1 MRELEIYLDVSGKPE
16 DDLIDLQEARMEGS
30 CKWLAEKASFKQ
42 WVDPQPKSPRIYWI
56 NANPATGKSV
66 LSGYIIDHLESLNL
80 SCSYYFFRH
89 GDKVKS
95 SLCGFLKSIAYQMAS
110 ANIQVREKLVSLMD
124 REIRFDKDDERVIWR
139 KLFVL
144 GIFRAELRTQQYWVI
159 DALDECTN
167 TASFFQLISKIE
179 ENLPI
184 RILITSRKTTEIAA
198 HFQDLHSQSP
208 TRTAF
213 FEEEISFDNTSGD
226 ITLYLQ
232 SRMEKLPVTG
242 IRARQELL
250 QKVLDKSSGCFLWVK
265 LVLKEL
271 EGSWGQHQ
279 IETVLEEVPVDMDP
293 LYTRALALMASK
305 PVRTKELAKAIL
317 TWTMC
322 ATRPLSLS
330 ELQCAL
336 KLDIGDNIEEL
347 AKAVASLCCQLVYV
361 DKHFRVQ
368 MVHQTA
374 RAFLLGSDLNSE
386 FAVDSILGHLR
397 LARICLGYLNGEE
410 MRLPRAR
417 KSGRASF
424 SHFKRSPL
432 VDYACMSFSEHM
444 RQTASNNNDL
454 LGLLDLFL
462 RTNVLSWIEHV
473 AQTGNL
479 HSLTTTAKII
489 VNYLDRY
496 AKHSSPLGPKV
507 QRARLWAT
515 DLIRLVANFGK
526 KLLEMPSSIYWLIPP
541 FCPEDS
547 AIFKQFGIT
556 VRGITLVGLSATAWD
571 DRLACIDY
579 PDTQATAL
587 ACGETYFA
595 VGLQSGEVVL
605 CHNTTC
611 QEWQR
616 LHHEQPV
623 KLLAFDGA
631 GNMLVTVSKRDIKVW
646 SLATKSIMWHF
657 TTENDVL
664 SLLFA
669 EEDNVLIVAT
679 KGNGTIS
686 WDMLFGELIDECP
699 WTDAF
704 GDERF
709 RRPPLN
715 AAFSPDLA
723 MLAIVYRGRP
733 ISIWDMDDQIV
744 VGFLGREMD
753 LENLAIG
760 TNTSVASLV
769 FSSNPN
775 LGLLAAAYE
784 DGDLA
789 LFDPWNR
796 KTIKV
801 IEANSQVVA
810 CSPDGC
816 TLLTGNSAGMV
827 QLLEF
832 ETLTLLYRINAFD
845 YGVRSLSFSSDGLR
859 FLDVRG
865 QHCNVWEPSILVQRL
880 QKDGEDV
887 VSETLPAE
895 PKIVGVADIDDM
907 IEITTLICHESGEFL
922 FCGKSDGSVCIYHT
936 TTGKQI
942 STLYN
947 HADDIPVTSMCWGE
961 KSKVLITG
969 DAASQLIARQ
979 LVYNAGTRAWA
990 ATRTL
995 INKRLSVAID
1005 QIVLDPSHSL
1015 LLVSADSNR
1024 TMWNLSTGAQIV
1036 NWEPASN
1043 LPDIWINHPSDRAK
1057 CLSIRTRDIVMI
1069 DWTTIQSTLMRDSTI
1084 QLNLNTLPDECIKSV
1099 VECSKGQKLAIEISR
1114 QDREDSTTKVFIFN
1128 TSSLRALTIAEANSP
1143 EGLEAPP
1150 LQSISPVS
1158 DFLPLSS
1165 HVEHVIGAYNSKLVF
1180 LDRNSWV
1187 CSVDLTKRSSSH
1199 NRDIGTHGSI
1209 SHAPRSRGH
1218 QRFASFDST
1227 DEGQGRQSQSA
1238 FEGFSFHRPR
1248 NESPFLSPDSH
1259 IGHERSREKRHSIDN
1274 TIFDRRPSTSSTFS
1288 ASTFESSSE
1297 RSHNH
1302 RHSYGPITESP
1313 ARSPPAPQMTY
1324 SRHFFVPASW
1334 HSTFSSSSGRKLII
1348 RVSSRGD
1355 VIFVRDEECAVVQHG
1370 LEFEE
1375 IVTLENPDV
1384 PTL

>member
-16 DDLIDLQEARMEGS
+16 DDLIDLQETRMEGS
-30 CKWLAEKASFKQ
+30 CEWLAEKASFQ
-42 WVDPQPKSPRIYWI
+42 RWLDPQPKSPRIYWI

-66 LSGYIIDHLESLNL
+66 LSGYIIDHLESLKL

-95 SLCGFLKSIAYQMAS
+95 SLSGFLKSIAYQMAS
-110 ANIQVREKLVSLMD
+110 ANTQVREKLVSLMD
-124 REIRFDKDDERVIWR
+124 RDIRFDKDDERIIRR
-139 KLFVL
+139 KIFGL
-144 GIFRAELRTQQYWVI
+144 GVFRAELRTQQYWVI

-167 TASFFQLISKIE
+167 TASFFQLITKIE

-184 RILITSRKTTEIAA
+184 QILITSRKTPEIAA
-198 HFQDLHSQSP
+198 HFQDLQSQSP
-208 TRTAF
+208 TRAAF
-213 FEEEISFDNTSGD
+213 FEKEISLDNTSGD
-226 ITLYLQ
+226 ITLYLR
-232 SRMEKLPVTG
+232 SYMEKLPVTG

-271 EGSWGQHQ
+271 EGAWGQHQ

-293 LYTRALALMASK
+293 LYTRSLALMASK
-305 PVRTKELAKAIL
+305 PVRTKELTKAIL

-322 ATRPLSLS
+322 ATRPLSLT
-330 ELQCAL
+330 ELQYAL

-361 DKHFRVQ
+361 DKHSRVQ

-374 RAFLLGSDLNSE
+374 RAFLLRGDLNSE
-386 FAVDSILGHLR
+386 FAIDSILGHLR
-397 LARICLGYLNGEE
+397 LARICLRYLNGEE

-417 KSGRASF
+417 KSWKAST
-424 SHFKRSPL
+424 SHYKISPF

-444 RQTASNNNDL
+444 RQTASDNNDL

-473 AQTGNL
+473 ARTGNL
-479 HSLTTTAKII
+479 HNLTTTAKII
-489 VNYLDRY
+489 VTYLDRY
-496 AKHSSPLGPKV
+496 AKHSSPLGPEI
-507 QRARLWAT
+507 QRAQLWAT

-526 KLLEMPSSIYWLIPP
+526 KLLEIPSSIYWLIPP
-541 FCPEDS
+541 FCPEES
-547 AIFKQFGIT
+547 AIFKQFGRT
-556 VRGITLVGLSATAWD
+556 VRGITLAGLSATAWD
-571 DRLACIDY
+571 DRLACIEY
-579 PDTQATAL
+579 SDTQATAL

-595 VGLQSGEVVL
+595 VGLQSGEIVL

-616 LHHEQPV
+616 LQHEQPL
-623 KLLAFDGA
+623 KLLAFDGSE
-631 GNMLVTVSKRDIKVW
+631 NLLVTVSRRDVKVW
-646 SLATKSIMWHF
+646 SLTTRSIMWHF

-669 EEDNVLIVAT
+669 EEDNILIVAT

-686 WDMLFGELIDECP
+686 WDMISGELIDECP

-715 AAFSPDLA
+715 AAFSPDLT

-733 ISIWDMDDQIV
+733 ISIWDMDDQTV
-744 VGFLGREMD
+744 VGFLGRETD

-789 LFDPWNR
+789 LFDPWNQ

-832 ETLTLLYRINAFD
+832 ETLILLYRINAFD
-845 YGVRSLSFSSDGLR
+845 YGVRSLSFNSDGLR

-865 QHCNVWEPSILVQRL
+865 QHCNVWEPSILVQRQRL

-887 VSETLPAE
+887 ISEALPAE
-895 PKIVGVADIDDM
+895 PKIVGVADIDDVN
-907 IEITTLICHESGEFL
+907 EITTLICHESGEFL
-922 FCGKSDGSVCIYHT
+922 FCSKSDGSVCIYQI
-936 TTGKQI
+936 TTGKEM

-947 HADDIPVTSMCWGE
+947 HADGIPVTSMCWGE

-969 DAASQLIARQ
+969 DASSQLIARR
-979 LVYNAGTRAWA
+979 LIYNAGTRAWT
-990 ATRTL
+990 ATSTL

-1005 QIVLDPSHSL
+1005 QLVLDPSHSL

-1024 TMWNLSTGAQIV
+1024 TMWDLSTGTQIID
-1036 NWEPASN
+1036 WEPSSN
-1043 LPDIWINHPSDRAK
+1043 LPGVWINHPTDGAK
-1057 CLSIRTRDIVMI
+1057 CLSIRTTDIVMI
-1069 DWTTIQSTLMRDSTI
+1069 DWTTIQSTLMRDSAI
-1084 QLNLNTLPDECIKSV
+1084 QLTLNTLPDERIKSV
-1099 VECSKGQKLAIEISR
+1099 LECSKGQKLVIEISR
-1114 QDREDSTTKVFIFN
+1114 RDREDSTTKVFIFD
-1128 TSSLRALTIAEANSP
+1128 TSLLRALTIEASSS
-1143 EGLEAPP
+1143 EDLEVPT
-1150 LQSISPVS
+1150 LQQSISPLS

-1165 HVEHVIGAYNSKLVF
+1165 HIEHVIGAYNGKLVF
-1180 LDRNSWV
+1180 LDRSSWV
-1187 CSVDLTKRSSSH
+1187 CSVDLAKH
-1199 NRDIGTHGSI
+1199 NRDIGS
-1209 SHAPRSRGH
+1209 RSSFGQARRPLGH
-1218 QRFASFDST
+1218 QRFASFDSI
-1227 DEGQGRQSQSA
+1227 DERRGRQSLSQS
-1238 FEGFSFHRPR
+1238 EGFAFHSSR
-1248 NESPFLSPDSH
+1248 NDSPFLSPESH
-1259 IGHERSREKRHSIDN
+1259 IGQERSREKRHSIDN

-1288 ASTFESSSE
+1288 NFSFRSSPE

-1302 RHSYGPITESP
+1302 RHSYGAITESP

-1334 HSTFSSSSGRKLII
+1334 HSTLSSSSGRKLII

-1355 VIFVRDEECAVVQHG
+1355 IIFTRDEECAVVQHG

-1375 IVTLENPDV
+1375 IVPLEDSDV
-1384 PTL
+1384 PAP